1 MCTVDTP
8 RPEGMV
14 LLPTQVN
21 HLKLFTT
28 GSRPLCWDLLVL
40 PVFRVTRVEPP
51 VFDIVEVLWSV
62 ISSGVDDSLL
72 IIEYAALNTRHNTKY

>member
-1 MCTVDTP
+1 MCTVDRP
-8 RPEGMV
+8 RPDIVV
-14 LLPTQVN
+14 LLPAQVN

-28 GSRPLCWDLLVL
+28 GSRPLCCDLLVL

-51 VFDIVEVLWSV
+51 VFDLVEVLWSV

-72 IIEYAALNTRHNTKY
+72 IIECAA